1 MSRSPKWNSVIV
13 MISAALSRHVP
24 TILVVDD
31 NDSVRAVTR
40 RFLEI
45 AGYQIYEAADGLKA
59 WHVLADSALLDAV
72 VTDLEM
78 PGMNGWQLAAC
89 LTMVS
94 PDLPVLFISGS
105 DWYTASSE
113 LPGPLIAKPFSLEQL
128 TSAVH
133 RLLERDK
140 RCA

>member
-1 MSRSPKWNSVIV
+1 MTYP
-13 MISAALSRHVP
+13 ALSRRAP

-31 NDSVRAVTR
+31 NDDVRALTR

-45 AGYQIYEAADGLKA
+45 SGYQIYEAADGLNA
-59 WHVLADSALLDAV
+59 LHVLADSVSVDAV

-78 PGMNGWQLAAC
+78 PGMHGRQLAAC
-89 LTMVS
+89 LSIVS
-94 PDLPVLFISGS
+94 PDLPVLFTSGS

-128 TSAVH
+128 TSAVR

>member
-1 MSRSPKWNSVIV
+1 MTYP
-13 MISAALSRHVP
+13 ALSHHLP

-31 NDSVRAVTR
+31 NHEVRALTR

-45 AGYQIYEAADGLKA
+45 AGYQIYEAADGLQA
-59 WHVLADSALLDAV
+59 LHLLADTALVDAV

-78 PGMNGWQLAAC
+78 PGMNGRQLAAR
-89 LTMVS
+89 LTIVS
-94 PDLPVLFISGS
+94 PDLPVLFITGS

-113 LPGPLIAKPFSLEQL
+113 LPGPLLAKPFSLEQL
-128 TSAVH
+128 TSAV
-133 RLLERDK
+133 RLLLERDK